1 MNTNIFKCDS
11 NGTITQ
17 LAVYSLEPE
26 KALIAWIYQ
35 NLRNDFNTWDYP
47 KHMKGV
53 KPCKR
58 GTGYYYEDRKT
69 DTVYAAYPAQES

>member
-1 MNTNIFKCDS
+1 MNTNIFKCDGDG
-11 NGTITQ
+11 NIVQ
-17 LAVYSLEPE
+17 LAVYSLNPE
-26 KALIAWIYQ
+26 EALIAWIYQ